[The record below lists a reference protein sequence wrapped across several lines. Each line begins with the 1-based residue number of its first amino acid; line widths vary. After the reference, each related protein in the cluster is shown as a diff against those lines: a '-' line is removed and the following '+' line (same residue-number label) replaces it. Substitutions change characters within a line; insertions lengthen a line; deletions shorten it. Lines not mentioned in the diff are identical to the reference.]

1 MFKYFIIIG
10 FLLLFI
16 DINEC
21 SDSNSCGKDALC
33 INLPGSFDCMCPGG
47 FIPEPDPFIKCTKVI
62 NCTADSECPGNS
74 VCGNQKRCFCPE
86 PNVGDD
92 CRRKNKTITF
102 NLVPILKTIFNI

>member
-1 MFKYFIIIG
+1 LFKYFVIID
-10 FLLLFI
+10 FLHLFI

-21 SDSNSCGKDALC
+21 SDTNSCGKDALC

-62 NCTADSECPGNS
+62 NCTADSDCPGNS

-92 CRRKNKTITF
+92 CRRKNKIISF
-102 NLVPILKTIFNI
+102 HLIY